1 MGRGSEGK
9 DCLIKNMSGDDN
21 AVGGEI
27 ETLITFVISGV
38 LEEDTMSGLGD
49 NLWAACVE
57 RLG

>member
-1 MGRGSEGK
+1 
-9 DCLIKNMSGDDN
+9 MSGDDN
-21 AVGGEI
+21 VVIGGEI

-38 LEEDTMSGLGD
+38 SDKDKMSGPRV